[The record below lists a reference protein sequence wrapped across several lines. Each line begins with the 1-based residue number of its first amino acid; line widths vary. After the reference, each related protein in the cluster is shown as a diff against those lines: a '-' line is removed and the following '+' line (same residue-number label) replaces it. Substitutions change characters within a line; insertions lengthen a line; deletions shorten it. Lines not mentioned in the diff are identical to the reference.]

1 MSSTPSYIFE
11 ATTKEAFFFKI
22 LCELLYN
29 NVKQGNFCIT
39 QKFITF
45 CETDGQQT
53 VMCDVRLRS
62 PDFQSYFL
70 DEKIVKEMQATE
82 GSSAGSDTPSLKGAG
97 ETKDDQ
103 KEEKGASRAASC
115 LGGSSDEKAPV
126 RLIIGVKMQH
136 LYTMT
141 RPIKKKDT
149 LSIAIL
155 ASDPKHLVIT
165 VTNPDKQ
172 RNSTSKIKIIEVPRQ
187 LWEKPA
193 YEYIPNATV
202 SASEF
207 QKMCKVMN
215 GITKHIT
222 VKTQKRGVKF
232 VADSNEIYDRSEVF
246 GTWETEETGEIV
258 DVTHIPEPG
267 EGVERKNAKQSGLL
281 KKFEKKLKDKDVTYC
296 QKFPKEQL
304 IQLAKCAGLGQN
316 NQLKIY
322 SKVDSEGNVQ
332 PLKISSV
339 VGSFGTFT
347 AYIHVEEEEADTYA

>member
-1 MSSTPSYIFE
+1 MSSTSTYIFE

-29 NVKQGNFCIT
+29 NVKQGNFVIT
-39 QKFITF
+39 QKSITF

-53 VMCDVRLRS
+53 VMCDVRLRA
-62 PDFQSYFL
+62 PDFQSYQL
-70 DEKIVKEMQATE
+70 DEAAVKKIAEKEASQDKE
-82 GSSAGSDTPSLKGAG
+82 KK
-97 ETKDDQ
+97 ETKDAPQEKD
-103 KEEKGASRAASC
+103 EKGAS
-115 LGGSSDEKAPV
+115 GPPK
-126 RLIIGVKMQH
+126 LIVGVKTQH

-149 LSIAIL
+149 LSISIL

-172 RNSTSKIKIIEVPRQ
+172 RNSTSKIKIIDIPRQ
-187 LWEKPA
+187 LWEKPK
-193 YEYIPNATV
+193 YEYNPNATV
-202 SASEF
+202 SASD
-207 QKMCKVMN
+207 

-232 VADSNEIYDRSEVF
+232 VADSNDIYDRSEVF
-246 GTWETEETGEIV
+246 GTWETKEVEASEARAGGDGEDSEETKEAS
-258 DVTHIPEPG
+258 H
-267 EGVERKNAKQSGLL
+267 
-281 KKFEKKLKDKDVTYC
+281 EKKKRFIDLDVTYC

-304 IQLAKCAGLGQN
+304 TQLAKCAGLGQN
-316 NQLKIY
+316 NQLKIH
-322 SKVDSEGNVQ
+322 SKVDAEGNVQ

-347 AYIHVEEEEADTYA
+347 AYIHVDEDDSEE